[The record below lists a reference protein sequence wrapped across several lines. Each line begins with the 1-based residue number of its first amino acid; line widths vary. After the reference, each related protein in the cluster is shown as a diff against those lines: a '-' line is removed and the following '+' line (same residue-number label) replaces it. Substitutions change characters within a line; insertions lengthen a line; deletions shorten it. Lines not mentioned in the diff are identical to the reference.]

1 MIKKF
6 RLCFLLSM
14 VLACLSTANEKTVEI
29 FLSDA
34 SLDAWNPVTNE
45 VLFMRRDEDNIWQLY
60 KVKADAK
67 NPEEEKESLSLNP
80 TNVIGVDASMISR
93 LHKGASDWHPSGSWF
108 ITELEIPYNIS
119 WSSVPSTR
127 LLAEPGAGWWNN
139 LFLVKSDGSLWIKLT
154 NFTASDLDSGVLYPK
169 FSKDGKM
176 VVWAERIG
184 GAKPFD
190 EYPFA
195 RWVLKTAKMN
205 WEANIPYLF
214 DQKTHP
220 LRDGAIFEPQEW
232 GRDNKL
238 LFAAD
243 IGYSELPYPAY
254 RIDIWEA
261 EVSGEGEIKGL
272 KNLTR
277 SLDYYEEQ
285 SSYSPDGK
293 NIAFMANLFDRGYER
308 RLIRAWRRYKTKSN
322 NFIIKNLFTDLYL
335 MNRNGEVIE
344 RLTYFVEKN
353 WQGHHPLVTRSA
365 WSQDEKTVLI
375 ALTLRSNITGK
386 KVDES
391 IYILKMGSDQAN

>member
-1 MIKKF
+1 MRKNAIF
-6 RLCFLLSM
+6 CFFIT
-14 VLACLSTANEKTVEI
+14 VILACPSAANEKTVEI
-29 FLSDA
+29 FLRDA

-45 VLFMRRDEDNIWQLY
+45 VLFMRRNADNIWQLY
-60 KVKADAK
+60 KVKADAQ
-67 NPEEEKESLSLNP
+67 NPEEEKESLSLDP
-80 TNVIGVDASMISR
+80 TNAIGVEASMIPL

-108 ITELEIPYNIS
+108 ITEMEIPYNIS
-119 WSSVPSTR
+119 WRFETSLPSTR

-139 LFLVKSDGSLWIKLT
+139 LFLVKSDGSLWIRLT
-154 NFTASDLDSGVLYPK
+154 NFTASDLESGVLYPK

-190 EYPFA
+190 KYPFA

-214 DQKTHP
+214 DRKTHP

-243 IGYSELPYPAY
+243 IDYSDLPYPAY

-261 EVSGEGEIKGL
+261 EVSGEGEIKSL

-277 SLDYYEEQ
+277 SSDSYEEQ
-285 SSYSPDGK
+285 SAYSPDGK
-293 NIAFMANLFDRGYER
+293 LISFMANLFDRGYER
-308 RLIRAWRRYKTKSN
+308 RLTRAWRRHKTKSN

-335 MNRNGEVIE
+335 MNRNGKVLE
-344 RLTYFVEKN
+344 RLTYFVEKD

-365 WSQDEKTVLI
+365 WSKDGKTLLI
-375 ALTLRSNITGK
+375 AVTLRSNITGK

-391 IYILKMGSDQAN
+391 IYKLIL